1 MTQPRSGAAKPI
13 QPASVNR
20 ELDGLRTILNKA
32 VEWGKLL
39 ESPARNVKRL
49 KVDNR
54 RTRILT
60 DDEQRA
66 ILGACPRKLRA
77 IVLLALITG
86 ARIGELLALRW
97 ADCEDGFVPFWET
110 KNGKVRRIPISPAI
124 KAVLDLTGRGHNA
137 VTKRRNRW
145 RLSSTASEIA
155 KWLKEIGG
163 RQGDRTPDL
172 CIANAALSQLS

>member
-20 ELDGLRTILNKA
+20 ELDGLRTILNNA

-66 ILGACPRKLRA
+66 ILAARPRKLRA

-97 ADCEDGFVPFWET
+97 ADCEDGFVPFWEA
-110 KNGKVRRIPISPAI
+110 KNGKVRRHPYLSRDQSRVGPNRPWSQ
-124 KAVLDLTGRGHNA
+124 RGHKATQSMATVVN
-137 VTKRRNRW
+137 RLRNRKVAEGNW
-145 RLSSTASEIA
+145 WTA
-155 KWLKEIGG
+155 GG
-163 RQGDRTPDL
+163 SNP
-172 CIANAALSQLS
+172 